1 MGACV
6 LFFDVFLF
14 ISLSGSA
21 QNTDIEVQIDS
32 ITHQD
37 PSTSERVFTVHYHIK
52 NKTKSL
58 ISLVLNTKE
67 LRSNMYNSS
76 SWIPSYRLFQE
87 KNMIET
93 NSVFDSKK
101 NDAGLRKMMQDLE
114 NNRKGLADYL
124 LKKQKELEIKTS
136 KKIIESIVKFQAN
149 ETKNFSATL
158 SWDKNRHQKFEDNEY
173 FLDQNSKHY
182 LDLFLY
188 LNKEELTSTL
198 LPEDLKI
205 ILNDPTIATG
215 WIYTNKVEIN
225 FKD

>member
-1 MGACV
+1 MRT
-6 LFFDVFLF
+6 FFLILFLF
-14 ISLSGSA
+14 ISLCSNA

-32 ITHQD
+32 ITHHD
-37 PSTSERVFTVHYHIK
+37 PSSSERIFTIHYHIK
-52 NKTKSL
+52 NKTESL
-58 ISLVLNTKE
+58 ISLVLNNKE
-67 LRSNMYNSS
+67 LRSNMYNSW

-101 NDAGLRKMMQDLE
+101 SDVVLKKMMQDLE

-124 LKKQKELEIKTS
+124 LNIQKELKIKTS
-136 KKIIESIVKFQAN
+136 KKIIESIVKFIAN
-149 ETKNFSATL
+149 ETKTFSATL

-198 LPEDLKI
+198 LSEDLKI
-205 ILNDPTIATG
+205 ILDDPTIATG

-225 FKD
+225 FKN

>member
-37 PSTSERVFTVHYHIK
+37 PSTSERIFTVHYHIK

-225 FKD
+225 FKN

>member
-1 MGACV
+1 MRT
-6 LFFDVFLF
+6 FFLILFLF
-14 ISLSGSA
+14 TCLFSNG

-32 ITHQD
+32 ITYKD
-37 PSTSERVFTVHYHIK
+37 PSTSERIFTVHYHIK

-58 ISLVLNTKE
+58 ISLVLNTND

-101 NDAGLRKMMQDLE
+101 SDSILKKMMQNLE

-149 ETKNFSATL
+149 ETKTFSATL
-158 SWDKNRHQKFEDNEY
+158 SWDKNRYQKFEDNEY
-173 FLDQNSKHY
+173 FLDHNTKHY

-188 LNKEELTSTL
+188 FNKEELTSSL

-205 ILNDPTIATG
+205 ILDDPTIATG
-215 WIYTNKVEIN
+215 WVYTNKVEIN

>member
-1 MGACV
+1 MRTIF
-6 LFFDVFLF
+6 LTFFLLVGLCTN
-14 ISLSGSA
+14 A

-32 ITHQD
+32 ITHHD
-37 PSTSERVFTVHYHIK
+37 TSTSERIFTVHYHIK
-52 NKTKSL
+52 NKAKSL

-67 LRSNMYNSS
+67 LRSNMYNNS

-87 KNMIET
+87 KKMIET
-93 NSVFDSKK
+93 NTVFDSKK
-101 NDAGLRKMMQDLE
+101 SDAVLKKTMQDLE

-124 LKKQKELEIKTS
+124 LKQQQEFKIKSS
-136 KKIIESIVKFQAN
+136 KKIIESIIKFQPN
-149 ETKNFSATL
+149 ETKKFSATL
-158 SWDKNRHQKFEDNEY
+158 SWDKNRYHKFEDNEY
-173 FLDQNSKHY
+173 FLDQKTTHY

-205 ILNDPTIATG
+205 ILNDPTIITG

-225 FKD
+225 FRD

>member
-1 MGACV
+1 MRTFFLI
-6 LFFDVFLF
+6 LFLL
-14 ISLSGSA
+14 ISLCSNG

-32 ITHQD
+32 ITHHD
-37 PSTSERVFTVHYHIK
+37 PSSSERIFTIHYHIK
-52 NKTKSL
+52 NKTKNL

-93 NSVFDSKK
+93 NSVFDTKK
-101 NDAGLRKMMQDLE
+101 SDVVLKKMMQDLE

-124 LKKQKELEIKTS
+124 LNIQKESKIKTS
-136 KKIIESIVKFQAN
+136 KKIIESIVKFKAN
-149 ETKNFSATL
+149 ETKTFSATL
-158 SWDKNRHQKFEDNEY
+158 SWDKNRYQKFEDNEY

-198 LPEDLKI
+198 LSEDLKI
-205 ILNDPTIATG
+205 ILDDPTIGTG

>member
-1 MGACV
+1 MRTIF
-6 LFFDVFLF
+6 LTFFLLVGLCTN
-14 ISLSGSA
+14 A

-37 PSTSERVFTVHYHIK
+37 PSTSERIFTVHYHIK
-52 NKTKSL
+52 NKAKSL

-67 LRSNMYNSS
+67 LRSNMYNYS

-87 KNMIET
+87 KKMIET
-93 NSVFDSKK
+93 NTVFDSKK
-101 NDAGLRKMMQDLE
+101 SDAVLKKIMQDLE

-124 LKKQKELEIKTS
+124 LKQQQELTIKNS
-136 KKIIESIVKFQAN
+136 KKIIESIIKFQPN

-158 SWDKNRHQKFEDNEY
+158 SWDKNRYHKFEDNEY
-173 FLDQNSKHY
+173 FLDQKTTHY

-205 ILNDPTIATG
+205 ILNDPTIITG

>member
-1 MGACV
+1 MRT
-6 LFFDVFLF
+6 LFSALLLF
-14 ISLSGSA
+14 TSLCSNA

-37 PSTSERVFTVHYHIK
+37 PSTSERIFTVHYHIK
-52 NKTKSL
+52 NKAKSL

-67 LRSNMYNSS
+67 LRSNMYNNS

-93 NSVFDSKK
+93 NTVFDSKK
-101 NDAGLRKMMQDLE
+101 SDAVLKKIMQDLE

-124 LKKQKELEIKTS
+124 LKQQKELKIKRS
-136 KKIIESIVKFQAN
+136 KKILESIVKFQPN

-158 SWDKNRHQKFEDNEY
+158 SWDKNRYHKFEDNEY
-173 FLDQNSKHY
+173 FLDQKTIHY

-188 LNKEELTSTL
+188 LNKEELVSTL

-205 ILNDPTIATG
+205 ILTDPTIATG

-225 FKD
+225 FRD

>member
-37 PSTSERVFTVHYHIK
+37 PSTSERIFTVHYHIK

-158 SWDKNRHQKFEDNEY
+158 SWDKNRHQKFGDNEY

>member
-1 MGACV
+1 MRT
-6 LFFDVFLF
+6 FFLMFFLF
-14 ISLSGSA
+14 ISLCSNA

-32 ITHQD
+32 ITNKD
-37 PSTSERVFTVHYHIK
+37 PSTSERIFTVHYHIK

-58 ISLVLNTKE
+58 ISLVLNTNE

-101 NDAGLRKMMQDLE
+101 SAAILKKIMQDLE

-149 ETKNFSATL
+149 ETKTFSATL
-158 SWDKNRHQKFEDNEY
+158 SWDKNRYQKFEDNEY
-173 FLDQNSKHY
+173 FLDHNTKHY

-188 LNKEELTSTL
+188 FNKEELTSSL

-205 ILNDPTIATG
+205 ILDDPTIATG

>member
-1 MGACV
+1 MT
-6 LFFDVFLF
+6 FFLLVGLCTN
-14 ISLSGSA
+14 A

-32 ITHQD
+32 ITHHD
-37 PSTSERVFTVHYHIK
+37 PSTSERIFTVHYHIK
-52 NKTKSL
+52 NKAKSL

-67 LRSNMYNSS
+67 LRSNMYNYS

-87 KNMIET
+87 KKMIET
-93 NSVFDSKK
+93 NTVFDSKK
-101 NDAGLRKMMQDLE
+101 SDAVLKKIMQDLE

-124 LKKQKELEIKTS
+124 LKQQQELTIKNS
-136 KKIIESIVKFQAN
+136 KKIIESIIKFQPN

-158 SWDKNRHQKFEDNEY
+158 SWDKNRYHKFEDNEY
-173 FLDQNSKHY
+173 FLDQKTTHY

-205 ILNDPTIATG
+205 ILNDPTIITG

-225 FKD
+225 FRD

>member
-1 MGACV
+1 MRT
-6 LFFDVFLF
+6 FFLILFLF
-14 ISLSGSA
+14 ISLCSNA

-32 ITHQD
+32 ITHHD
-37 PSTSERVFTVHYHIK
+37 PSFSERIFTIHYHIK
-52 NKTKSL
+52 NKTESL

-67 LRSNMYNSS
+67 LRSNVYNSS

-101 NDAGLRKMMQDLE
+101 SDVVLKKMMQDLE

-124 LKKQKELEIKTS
+124 LNIQKESKIKTS
-136 KKIIESIVKFQAN
+136 KKIIESIVKFIAN
-149 ETKNFSATL
+149 ETKTFSATL
-158 SWDKNRHQKFEDNEY
+158 SWDKNRYQKFEDNEY

-188 LNKEELTSTL
+188 LNREELTSTL
-198 LPEDLKI
+198 LSEDLKI
-205 ILNDPTIATG
+205 ILDDPTIATG

>member
-1 MGACV
+1 MRT
-6 LFFDVFLF
+6 LFLTLFL
-14 ISLSGSA
+14 LVGLCTNA

-37 PSTSERVFTVHYHIK
+37 PSTSERIFTVHYHIK
-52 NKTKSL
+52 NKAKSL

-67 LRSNMYNSS
+67 LRSNMYNNS

-93 NSVFDSKK
+93 NTVFDSKK
-101 NDAGLRKMMQDLE
+101 SDAVLKKIMQDLE

-124 LKKQKELEIKTS
+124 LKQQKELKIKRS
-136 KKIIESIVKFQAN
+136 KKILESIVKFQPN

-158 SWDKNRHQKFEDNEY
+158 SWDKNRYHKFEDNEY
-173 FLDQNSKHY
+173 FLDQKTIHY

-188 LNKEELTSTL
+188 LNKEELVSTL

-205 ILNDPTIATG
+205 ILTDPTIATG

-225 FKD
+225 FRD

>member
-1 MGACV
+1 MRT
-6 LFFDVFLF
+6 FFLILFLF
-14 ISLSGSA
+14 ISLCSNA

-32 ITHQD
+32 ITHHD
-37 PSTSERVFTVHYHIK
+37 PSSSERIFTIHYHIK
-52 NKTKSL
+52 NKTESL

-101 NDAGLRKMMQDLE
+101 SDAVLKKMMQDLE

-124 LKKQKELEIKTS
+124 LNIQKESKIKTS
-136 KKIIESIVKFQAN
+136 KKIIESIVKFIAN
-149 ETKNFSATL
+149 ETKTFSATL
-158 SWDKNRHQKFEDNEY
+158 SWDKNRYQKFEDNEY

-198 LPEDLKI
+198 LSEDLKI
-205 ILNDPTIATG
+205 ILDDPTIATG

-225 FKD
+225 FKK

>member
-1 MGACV
+1 MRTIF
-6 LFFDVFLF
+6 LTFFLLVGLCTN
-14 ISLSGSA
+14 A

-32 ITHQD
+32 ITHHD
-37 PSTSERVFTVHYHIK
+37 TSTSERIFTVHYHIK
-52 NKTKSL
+52 NKAKSL

-67 LRSNMYNSS
+67 LRSNMYNYS

-87 KNMIET
+87 KKMIET
-93 NSVFDSKK
+93 NTVFDSKK
-101 NDAGLRKMMQDLE
+101 SDAVLKKIMQDLE

-124 LKKQKELEIKTS
+124 LKQQQELTIKNS
-136 KKIIESIVKFQAN
+136 KKIIESIIKFQPN

-158 SWDKNRHQKFEDNEY
+158 SWDKNRYHKFEDNEY
-173 FLDQNSKHY
+173 FLDQKTTHY

-205 ILNDPTIATG
+205 ILNDPTIITG

>member
-1 MGACV
+1 MRT
-6 LFFDVFLF
+6 FFLIFFLF
-14 ISLSGSA
+14 ISLCSNA

-32 ITHQD
+32 ITHQN
-37 PSTSERVFTVHYHIK
+37 PSTSERIFTVHYHIK

-93 NSVFDSKK
+93 NTVFDSKK
-101 NDAGLRKMMQDLE
+101 SDAILKKMMQDLE
-114 NNRKGLADYL
+114 NNRKGLAEYL
-124 LKKQKELEIKTS
+124 LKQQKESNIKTS
-136 KKIIESIVKFQAN
+136 KKIIESIVKFQDN

-158 SWDKNRHQKFEDNEY
+158 SWDKNRYQKFEDNEY
-173 FLDQNSKHY
+173 FLDQKTTHY
-182 LDLFLY
+182 LDLFFY
-188 LNKEELTSTL
+188 LNKEELTTAV

-205 ILNDPTIATG
+205 ILDDPTIVTG
-215 WIYTNKVEIN
+215 WINTNKVEIN

>member
-1 MGACV
+1 MRT
-6 LFFDVFLF
+6 LFLALLLF
-14 ISLSGSA
+14 TSLCSNA

-32 ITHQD
+32 ITHHD
-37 PSTSERVFTVHYHIK
+37 PSTSERIFTVHYHIK
-52 NKTKSL
+52 NKAKSL

-67 LRSNMYNSS
+67 LRSNMYNNS

-93 NSVFDSKK
+93 NTVFDSKK
-101 NDAGLRKMMQDLE
+101 SDAVLKKIMQDLE

-124 LKKQKELEIKTS
+124 LKQEKELKIKRS
-136 KKIIESIVKFQAN
+136 KKILESIVKFQPN

-158 SWDKNRHQKFEDNEY
+158 SWDKNRYHKFEDNEY
-173 FLDQNSKHY
+173 FLDQKTIHY

-188 LNKEELTSTL
+188 FNKEELVSTL

-205 ILNDPTIATG
+205 ILSDPTIATG

-225 FKD
+225 FRD

>member
-1 MGACV
+1 MRTIF
-6 LFFDVFLF
+6 LTFFLLVGLCTN
-14 ISLSGSA
+14 A
-21 QNTDIEVQIDS
+21 QNTDLEVQIDS
-32 ITHQD
+32 ITHHD
-37 PSTSERVFTVHYHIK
+37 TSTSERIFTVHYHIK
-52 NKTKSL
+52 NKAKSL

-67 LRSNMYNSS
+67 LRSNMYNNS

-87 KNMIET
+87 KKMIET
-93 NSVFDSKK
+93 NTVFDSKK
-101 NDAGLRKMMQDLE
+101 SDAVLKKIMQDLE

-124 LKKQKELEIKTS
+124 LKQQKELKIKTS
-136 KKIIESIVKFQAN
+136 KKIIESIVRFQPN

-158 SWDKNRHQKFEDNEY
+158 SWDKNRYHKFEDNEY
-173 FLDQNSKHY
+173 FLDQKTTHY

-205 ILNDPTIATG
+205 ILNDPTIITG

-225 FKD
+225 FKY

>member
-1 MGACV
+1 MRT
-6 LFFDVFLF
+6 LFLILFLF
-14 ISLSGSA
+14 LFLASNA
-21 QNTDIEVQIDS
+21 QNTDLEVQIDS

-37 PSTSERVFTVHYHIK
+37 PSASERIFTVHYHIT
-52 NKTKSL
+52 NKTQRP

-67 LRSNMYNSS
+67 LRSNMYNGS

-93 NSVFDSKK
+93 NTVFDSKK
-101 NDAGLRKMMQDLE
+101 DDAVLKKMMQDLE

-124 LKKQKELEIKTS
+124 LKQQQELEIKIS
-136 KKIIESIVKFQAN
+136 KKIIESVVKFQPN
-149 ETKNFSATL
+149 ETKSFSAAL
-158 SWDKNRHQKFEDNEY
+158 SWDKNRYHKFEDNEY
-173 FLDQNSKHY
+173 FLDQKTTHY

-205 ILNDPTIATG
+205 ILNDPTILTG

>member
-1 MGACV
+1 MSIRT
-6 LFFDVFLF
+6 FFLMFFLF
-14 ISLSGSA
+14 ISLCSNA

-32 ITHQD
+32 ITYKD
-37 PSTSERVFTVHYHIK
+37 PSTSERIFTVHYHIK
-52 NKTKSL
+52 NKTISL
-58 ISLVLNTKE
+58 ISLVLNTNE

-76 SWIPSYRLFQE
+76 SWIPCYRLFQE

-101 NDAGLRKMMQDLE
+101 SDAILKKMMQDLE

-149 ETKNFSATL
+149 ETKTFSATL
-158 SWDKNRHQKFEDNEY
+158 SWDKNRYQKFEDNEY
-173 FLDQNSKHY
+173 FLDQDTKHY

-188 LNKEELTSTL
+188 FNKEELTSSL

-205 ILNDPTIATG
+205 ILDDPTIATG

>member
-1 MGACV
+1 MRT
-6 LFFDVFLF
+6 LFLTLLLF
-14 ISLSGSA
+14 TSLCSNA
-21 QNTDIEVQIDS
+21 QNTDMEVQIDS

-37 PSTSERVFTVHYHIK
+37 LSSSERIFTVHYHIK

-67 LRSNMYNSS
+67 LRSNMYNNS

-93 NSVFDSKK
+93 NTVFDSKK
-101 NDAGLRKMMQDLE
+101 SDAVLKKVMHDLE
-114 NNRKGLADYL
+114 NNRKALADYL
-124 LKKQKELEIKTS
+124 LKQQKELKIKRS
-136 KKIIESIVKFQAN
+136 KKILESIVKFQPN

-158 SWDKNRHQKFEDNEY
+158 SWDKNRYHKFEDNEY
-173 FLDQNSKHY
+173 FLDQKTIHY

-188 LNKEELTSTL
+188 FNKEELVSTL

-205 ILNDPTIATG
+205 ILSDPTIATG

-225 FKD
+225 FRD

>member
-1 MGACV
+1 MRT
-6 LFFDVFLF
+6 LFLTLLLF
-14 ISLSGSA
+14 TSLCSNA

-37 PSTSERVFTVHYHIK
+37 LSTSERIYTVHYHIK
-52 NKTKSL
+52 NKAKSL

-67 LRSNMYNSS
+67 LRSNMYNYS

-87 KNMIET
+87 KKMIET
-93 NSVFDSKK
+93 NTVFDSKK
-101 NDAGLRKMMQDLE
+101 SDAVLKKIMQDLE

-124 LKKQKELEIKTS
+124 LKQQQELTIKNS
-136 KKIIESIVKFQAN
+136 KKIIESIIKFQPN

-158 SWDKNRHQKFEDNEY
+158 SWDKNRYHKFEDNEY
-173 FLDQNSKHY
+173 FLDQKTTHY

-205 ILNDPTIATG
+205 ILNDPTIITG

>member
-1 MGACV
+1 MRTIFLT
-6 LFFDVFLF
+6 LFLLVGLCTN
-14 ISLSGSA
+14 A

-32 ITHQD
+32 ITHHD
-37 PSTSERVFTVHYHIK
+37 TSTSERIFTVHYHIK
-52 NKTKSL
+52 NKAKSL

-67 LRSNMYNSS
+67 LRSNMYNNS

-87 KNMIET
+87 KKMIET
-93 NSVFDSKK
+93 NTVFDSKK
-101 NDAGLRKMMQDLE
+101 SDAVLKKIMHDLE

-124 LKKQKELEIKTS
+124 LKQQQELTIKTS
-136 KKIIESIVKFQAN
+136 KKIIESIVTFQPN

-158 SWDKNRHQKFEDNEY
+158 SWDKNRYHKFEDNEY
-173 FLDQNSKHY
+173 FLDQKTTHY

-205 ILNDPTIATG
+205 ILNDPTIITG

>member
-1 MGACV
+1 MRT
-6 LFFDVFLF
+6 FFLILFLF
-14 ISLSGSA
+14 ISLCSNA

-32 ITHQD
+32 ITHHD
-37 PSTSERVFTVHYHIK
+37 PSSSERIFTIHYHIK
-52 NKTKSL
+52 NKTESL

-225 FKD
+225 FKK

>member
-37 PSTSERVFTVHYHIK
+37 PSTSERIFTVHYHIK

-101 NDAGLRKMMQDLE
+101 SDAGLRKMMQDLE